1 MAEFYWLL
9 TCGCQFLVAGPQG
22 VCVNGLYYWGMGH
35 AGVWPCDLLG
45 FGSFAWVIAL
55 GLALPVADMCVGVCH
70 DVFWQYFFWV
80 MLSVILMFIFVVTFT
95 ITL

>member
-35 AGVWPCDLLG
+35 AGVWPGDNLG
-45 FGSFAWVIAL
+45 SGSFAGVAVSGSVAWYCRLVGGVL
-55 GLALPVADMCVGVCH
+55 FSFFLASYC
-70 DVFWQYFFWV
+70 
-80 MLSVILMFIFVVTFT
+80 LM
-95 ITL
+95 